1 MKKLLLFLTVFFFF
15 GILIAEEVQV
25 YKDGSMILLGESW
38 SEQESKAEPEPE
50 KEPEVEKQEEEVA
63 PETKEKPEFF
73 YIQPLG
79 GIEISDRYFS
89 FIAALDTY
97 FLINNNAD
105 TAVDV
110 YLGTE
115 IGFKYTPVI
124 DYHDSSMYAHVFEL
138 PIQALFFI
146 DAQVNPQYSTHLGGW
161 FALGPDLIWENDLKD
176 TNPYHNAVKYITW
189 FVCGLG
195 LNISVDDFVIKLGVS
210 GSTRNFDFIVLAGYR
225 F

>member
-1 MKKLLLFLTVFFFF
+1 MKKLLLFLTVFLFF
-15 GILIAEEVQV
+15 GFLIAEEVQV
-25 YKDGSMILLGESW
+25 GEYKIEDVTITLFE
-38 SEQESKAEPEPE
+38 EREPEPEPEPE

-73 YIQPLG
+73 YVQPLG

-97 FLINNNAD
+97 FLINNNAG
-105 TAVDV
+105 TAVNV

-124 DYHDSSMYAHVFEL
+124 NYHDSSMYAHVFEL

-146 DAQVNPQYSTHLGGW
+146 DAQVNPQYSTRLGGW
-161 FALGPDLIWENDLKD
+161 FSLGPDLIWAKDLEK
-176 TNPYHNAVKYITW
+176 TNSHYEYITW